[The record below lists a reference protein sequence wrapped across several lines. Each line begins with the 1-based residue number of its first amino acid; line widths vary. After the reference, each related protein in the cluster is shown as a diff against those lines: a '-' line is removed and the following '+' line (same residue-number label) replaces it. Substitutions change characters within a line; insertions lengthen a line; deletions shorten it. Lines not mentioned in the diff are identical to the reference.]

1 MVNRDEILELF
12 FADTHEYISSDFH
25 IEADLEMLVMGTMAA
40 LGEIEIV
47 LNGGNRI
54 NASNIASFNNLAPQD
69 CYTFSNICPP
79 KGINIPLIRELMIGF
94 LGIDRTSE
102 LDNRESSVFADLS
115 SKAKQMEER
124 VVALQ
129 YKINGGYRFAGNIE
143 IISEEDARQLNHE
156 FDKLKGIA
164 NQIQRYNSKP
174 RCVTSNGLSNWFVL
188 LCRKHA

>member
-1 MVNRDEILELF
+1 MNRNGEAILMGLGLWEDGHLSTEHSQYARSLKQKLEAKGGQVVNCDEILELF

-94 LGIDRTSE
+94 LGVDRTSE

-129 YKINGGYRFAGNIE
+129 YKICLLYT
-143 IISEEDARQLNHE
+143 SP
-156 FDKLKGIA
+156 
-164 NQIQRYNSKP
+164 SP
-174 RCVTSNGLSNWFVL
+174 RD
-188 LCRKHA
+188 

>member
-1 MVNRDEILELF
+1 MF
-12 FADTHEYISSDFH
+12 FCC
-25 IEADLEMLVMGTMAA
+25 LAA

-54 NASNIASFNNLAPQD
+54 NASNIANFNNLAPQD

-94 LGIDRTSE
+94 LGVDRTSE

-129 YKINGGYRFAGNIE
+129 YEINGGYRFAGNIE
-143 IISEEDARQLNHE
+143 IISEEGARQLNHE

-164 NQIQRYNSKP
+164 NQIQRYSD
-174 RCVTSNGLSNWFVL
+174 
-188 LCRKHA
+188 